1 MINENKLD
9 LYVVNNNNIFIFEN
23 SFINRNKTIY
33 NNRNQN
39 KYLIIIHL
47 FKNKT
52 ISSDYNLNEKEKLK

>member
-9 LYVVNNNNIFIFEN
+9 LYVVNNNNTFIFEN

-52 ISSDYNLNEKEKLK
+52 ISSDNLNEKEKLK